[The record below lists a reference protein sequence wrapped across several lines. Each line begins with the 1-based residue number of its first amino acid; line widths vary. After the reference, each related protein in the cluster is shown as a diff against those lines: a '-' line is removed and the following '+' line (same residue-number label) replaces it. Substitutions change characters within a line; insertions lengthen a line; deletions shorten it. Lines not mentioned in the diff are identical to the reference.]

1 MNLNH
6 LTGRHALGWLRAA
19 QASGQEACDQSG
31 SCLMLLTPCLVYDNS
46 SWYQISS
53 CPALR
58 LRFTS
63 DSAPGLPGALAG
75 TIVSFIINSV
85 PVHENDHAHSAQGAS
100 EALNSQAPGTAHGNA
115 PGTSPG
121 NAPGSTPGIAPG
133 IAHGNALY
141 HHQAPMSAGSAILSG
156 MPLPQQNSQTAVGS
170 AVGSI
175 ALENIYGPVFS
186 AFMTDEPGYGRHMA
200 TDANITVQPVI
211 SNGTLQL
218 PGCQDTDAESTNNY
232 DQSQVISYIQTIRT
246 LKEKLARAQSHSDGQ
261 QQVTAPAPA
270 QAPAPGAPLQENDE
284 AAAQTAADQAAAAAH
299 AALERAGRELSQRT
313 SELEQA
319 RARLKE
325 LEGRAAW
332 YQQELN
338 KLKSSAASTAHST
351 GVGAGTGVGSGAVA
365 ARAAAA
371 ATAPAAGSGSGA
383 GAVYGAATG
392 PACTDSRMRL
402 IPSDSIRE
410 DDAFNDA
417 QAIITRVCKTFA
429 REGIELDR
437 DDAANYLICLTQG
450 MMTVFAGRSGSGKST
465 HCRLLAKALGLDA
478 VNTMALPAAPYAQ
491 AAQAAPFA
499 AAAPAVPAYQAAPAY
514 PAAPACLAAPAADI
528 PLTASRFVEVDVEAG
543 WSSLKDFIAYF
554 NPVSRQLEPVNS
566 TLFEALGDLDAQHE
580 HNRLHPR
587 MAYHGQAPFV
597 LMFDNADLSSMDHYF
612 SAFFRGCD
620 GLPLR
625 LNFGGGRDLHM
636 PESMRFCA
644 TVSQSPCHIPLS
656 TRLLERSWV
665 ISLKVPL
672 SDVRGSLR
680 GQFKVIHRTPQHPD
694 PVSDDDMPVAGTVSM
709 EQLRRAFGP
718 GNTPA
723 FEKYSEVKWDDLLE
737 LFSQAELNMPLTAR
751 TIKMI
756 SGYCSAARRLMT
768 GADSKNSLKAL
779 DYAVAQKILPAI
791 SGSGRRYEI
800 LLRSL
805 SGECTPDFM
814 PLCSAHIRRMAD
826 NNHSPLKFYSFFS

>member
-58 LRFTS
+58 LRFTP

-100 EALNSQAPGTAHGNA
+100 EALNSQAPGTAPGNA
-115 PGTSPG
+115 PGT
-121 NAPGSTPGIAPG
+121 APGSTPGIAPG

-170 AVGSI
+170 V
-175 ALENIYGPVFS
+175 ALESIYEPVFS

-246 LKEKLARAQSHSDGQ
+246 LKEKLARVQSHSSGQ

-270 QAPAPGAPLQENDE
+270 QAQTPAPAPAPGAPLQENDE

-313 SELEQA
+313 SELEQT

-325 LEGRAAW
+325 LEGRAAR

-338 KLKSSAASTAHST
+338 ELKSSADSTAHS
-351 GVGAGTGVGSGAVA
+351 TGVGSGAVA

-371 ATAPAAGSGSGA
+371 ATASAAVSGSGA
-383 GAVYGAATG
+383 GAVYGATTG
-392 PACTDSRMRL
+392 PASTDSRLRL

-478 VNTMALPAAPYAQ
+478 VNTMALPAAPSAQ

-499 AAAPAVPAYQAAPAY
+499 AAAPAAPAY
-514 PAAPACLAAPAADI
+514 PAVPAADI

-587 MAYHGQAPFV
+587 MACHGQAPFV
-597 LMFDNADLSSMDHYF
+597 LMFDNADLSSMDHYL

-636 PESMRFCA
+636 PESMRFYA
-644 TVSQSPCHIPLS
+644 TVSQSSCHIPLS

-751 TIKMI
+751 TINMI
-756 SGYCSAARRLMT
+756 SGYCSAARHLMT

-805 SGECTPDFM
+805 SGECTPDLM

>member
-31 SCLMLLTPCLVYDNS
+31 SCLMLLAPCLVYDNS

-53 CPALR
+53 CPTLR
-58 LRFTS
+58 LRFAS

-85 PVHENDHAHSAQGAS
+85 PAHENDHASS
-100 EALNSQAPGTAHGNA
+100 A
-115 PGTSPG
+115 PGTSEPLMSQALG
-121 NAPGSTPGIAPG
+121 TAPGSAPGIAPG

-156 MPLPQQNSQTAVGS
+156 MPLRQQNSHAAVGT
-170 AVGSI
+170 V
-175 ALENIYGPVFS
+175 ALENIYEPVFS
-186 AFMTDEPGYGRHMA
+186 AFMTDQPGYGRHMA

-211 SNGTLQL
+211 SNGTLKL
-218 PGCQDTDAESTNNY
+218 PGCQDTDAESTDNY

-246 LKEKLARAQSHSDGQ
+246 LKEKLARAQSHSSGQ
-261 QQVTAPAPA
+261 QQVTAPTPV
-270 QAPAPGAPLQENDE
+270 QAPAPAPAPGIPLPENDE
-284 AAAQTAADQAAAAAH
+284 AAAQAAEAQAAAAAAH
-299 AALERAGRELSQRT
+299 AAVERAARELSQRT
-313 SELEQA
+313 GELEQT

-338 KLKSSAASTAHST
+338 ELKSSAASTAHST
-351 GVGAGTGVGSGAVA
+351 GAGAVA
-365 ARAAAA
+365 AGAAAA

-392 PACTDSRMRL
+392 PASTDSRMRL

-450 MMTVFAGRSGSGKST
+450 MMTLFAGRSGSGKST

-478 VNTMALPAAPYAQ
+478 VKSMALPAAPYAS
-491 AAQAAPFA
+491 AAQVAPSA
-499 AAAPAVPAYQAAPAY
+499 AAAPAVPDYQ
-514 PAAPACLAAPAADI
+514 AAPAADI

-566 TLFEALGDLDAQHE
+566 TLFEALRDLDAQHVY
-580 HNRLHPR
+580 NRVLPR
-587 MAYHGQAPFV
+587 MASHGQAPFV
-597 LMFDNADLSSMDHYF
+597 LMFDNADLSSMDHYW

-636 PESMRFCA
+636 PESLRFCA
-644 TVSQSPCHIPLS
+644 TVSQSSSHIPLS

-672 SDVRGSLR
+672 SDARGSLR
-680 GQFKVIHRTPQHPD
+680 GQFKVIYRTPQRPD
-694 PVSDDDMPVAGTVSM
+694 PVSADDMPVEGTVSM

-751 TIKMI
+751 TMNMI